1 MTEWPAG
8 SQPSRAD
15 RAATG
20 AKLREGTPPAALGS
34 WSPEPDRIDPIG
46 LLEGQ
51 AATRLP
57 DLVPVRYGRM
67 SVSPFTFYRGA
78 ALPMASDLSTGPRTD
93 VTVQLC
99 GDAHLSNFGLFAS
112 PERDLLFD
120 INDFDETLPG
130 PFEFDLKRLATSL
143 VVAGREIGV
152 TGHDARHM
160 VHRAMRSYRERM
172 AGYSTMPAI
181 DVYYARVDATGIL
194 AYADKGSRA
203 MLEGTVKSTA
213 HHDAIHELPKLTAI
227 VDGKRRIVEHPPILI
242 KLPELTH
249 MLADVAL
256 RAYRETLREDLRVLL
271 ERYRLVD
278 FALKV
283 VGVGSVGLEAFV
295 GLFTGTSDD
304 DPLFLQAKRAEASV
318 YERYLGPS
326 TQGSHGERVVTGQ
339 RRLQAASDILLGWAV
354 GERGEHAYFRQLQDQ
369 KGSAIIDTMT
379 LEDLATWG
387 ELCAWALAR
396 GHARSGDPAL
406 IAGYLGTDDAF
417 DHAMATFAEA
427 YADQNERDHAAL
439 LAAIKS
445 GRIVAKLG
453 A

>member
-1 MTEWPAG
+1 M
-8 SQPSRAD
+8 
-15 RAATG
+15 
-20 AKLREGTPPAALGS
+20 
-34 WSPEPDRIDPIG
+34 
-46 LLEGQ
+46 
-51 AATRLP
+51 
-57 DLVPVRYGRM
+57 
-67 SVSPFTFYRGA
+67 
-78 ALPMASDLSTGPRTD
+78 
-93 VTVQLC
+93 
-99 GDAHLSNFGLFAS
+99 
-112 PERDLLFD
+112 
-120 INDFDETLPG
+120 
-130 PFEFDLKRLATSL
+130 
-143 VVAGREIGV
+143 
-152 TGHDARHM
+152 
-160 VHRAMRSYRERM
+160 
-172 AGYSTMPAI
+172 
-181 DVYYARVDATGIL
+181 DATGIL
-194 AYADKGSRA
+194 AYADKGARA

-295 GLFTGTSDD
+295 GLFIGTSDD

-396 GHARSGDPAL
+396 GHARSGDPAV

-445 GRIVAKLG
+445 GRITAKLG